1 MSGYAKRLHDD
12 RGMTA
17 AEDVRNYAQQH
28 PQTVRLCRIDRQ
40 VVVCSAATAVQL
52 CAIPSVAAR
61 MIGAVADD
69 KTLEGLLNRLI
80 DGE

>member
-1 MSGYAKRLHDD
+1 MSASVKRPHDD
-12 RGMTA
+12 QGMTTAEA
-17 AEDVRNYAQQH
+17 ARDYAAQH

-40 VVVCSAATAVQL
+40 VVVCSAATAVKL

-69 KTLEGLLNRLI
+69 KTLESLLNKLI
-80 DGE
+80 DAE